1 MVKYT
6 FDLWL
11 ALYNRVKEYLE
22 KHNIQIK
29 KDKDEGEGEQY
40 DYLEYIKGL
49 REKKFKNPPTNIKYF

>member
-1 MVKYT
+1 MIRNLRIFMVKYT

-29 KDKDEGEGEQY
+29 KDKDEGEGE
-40 DYLEYIKGL
+40 
-49 REKKFKNPPTNIKYF
+49 